1 MNAKTIMLYVSYII
15 LMVLTTYV
23 FVSIVNFFGIAF
35 SAYINYLLF
44 ILAMLVFSLILPS
57 KTHSIFNKN

>member
-15 LMVLTTYV
+15 LIVLTTYV
-23 FVSIVNFFGIAF
+23 FVSIANFFGIAF

-44 ILAMLVFSLILPS
+44 ILAMLVFSLVLPS
-57 KTHSIFNKN
+57 KTQSIFNKN